1 MRKKFIYFILC
12 LIGIV
17 GMYSSISEKKQAEDI
32 LLQNIE
38 ALATDESDVP
48 KVCAG
53 YGCLDCPVGNKK
65 VKYII
70 TGWSLLGE

>member
-1 MRKKFIYFILC
+1 MKRKFIYLVFG
-12 LIGIV
+12 LIGIA
-17 GMYSSISEKKQAEDI
+17 GIYNSISEKKQVEDI

-38 ALATDESDVP
+38 ALAADESDVP
-48 KVCAG
+48 KACAG